1 MRLLKS
7 DDLSQGKLVKKKHYV
22 SGAIVLIIFVIV
34 GLAIAKWS
42 TDRGRIEQ
50 LHYEREETELIV
62 SNLIGAQISLF
73 KAGRNFADTA
83 RIAEF
88 TGERLW
94 LPRGNYFWKKNPD
107 AVVTVVGIQDSY
119 SAYRP
124 NRSGLYHVTGNV
136 VEWTQ
141 SINRAYNRER
151 PYVDDD
157 RNHDD
162 TAGLRVARG
171 GSWYSASI
179 AILYIPY
186 RDAFQPEHST
196 QDIGFRIV
204 AKLLP

>member
-1 MRLLKS
+1 MFIS
-7 DDLSQGKLVKKKHYV
+7 DN
-22 SGAIVLIIFVIV
+22 
-34 GLAIAKWS
+34 
-42 TDRGRIEQ
+42 
-50 LHYEREETELIV
+50 ETPLY
-62 SNLIGAQISLF
+62 N
-73 KAGRNFADTA
+73 
-83 RIAEF
+83 
-88 TGERLW
+88 
-94 LPRGNYFWKKNPD
+94 WKKNPD

-124 NRSGLYHVTGNV
+124 NRFGLYHLTGNV

-141 SINRAYNRER
+141 STNRPYNRER

-162 TAGLRVARG
+162 AVGLRVARG